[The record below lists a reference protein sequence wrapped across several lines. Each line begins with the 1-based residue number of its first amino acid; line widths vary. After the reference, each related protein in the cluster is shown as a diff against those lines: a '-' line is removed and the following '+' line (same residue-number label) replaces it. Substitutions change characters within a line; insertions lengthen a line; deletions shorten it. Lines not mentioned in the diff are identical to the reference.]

1 MKLLGKLNA
10 RSLLVGDIIE
20 VSGVVSKIE
29 SISFEGMLVSIETD
43 MFHPFNLCCFEKVK
57 VYSSLGE

>member
-10 RSLLVGDIIE
+10 SSLLVGDIIE

-43 MFHPFNLCCFEKVK
+43 MFHSFKLCYFERVK